1 MHILITASLKHV
13 SAVQFKN
20 VAGLTAPVGLFGVFD
35 GEHSVSKGASA
46 SICSFEPGIHSSIKA
61 SRMACIGPQ
70 AI

>member
-35 GEHSVSKGASA
+35 GEHGLS
-46 SICSFEPGIHSSIKA
+46 
-61 SRMACIGPQ
+61 
-70 AI
+70 